1 MLFQD
6 GSFAGFG
13 PNNYDP
19 LTTQPIVGQAA
30 GNRSSIL
37 RDGIR
42 KNGPKQPGVYGML
55 DPRGRLIYVGKA
67 KNLRARLLSY
77 FRPASR
83 DPKAGRIV
91 AHART
96 VIWEHAPS
104 EFAALLRE
112 LELIRQFRPSFNV
125 QGQPT
130 RRLFKYLCL
139 GRSPAA
145 YCYIHREASKK
156 ALAVYGPLPGS
167 RRLFDA
173 VRRINDFYRLR
184 DCPQSQPMTFADQ
197 PQLFPIVEPAGCLRY
212 EIGTCLGPCVAA
224 ITRTTYSKAVRAAKS
239 FLDGRDDAPVKELK
253 IAMEKA
259 AAAQSYEQA
268 ATIRDR
274 LDDLEWLQ
282 ARLAWLTHARQEYS
296 FIYPVESTN
305 RGTTWHLI
313 RGGRVLTSV
322 AAPNNVRN
330 RREAFKAINAV
341 FPPNGGPSIIPG
353 ELYDHVLLVAS
364 WFRRKLEERARVIP
378 IDRARQMCIP
388 PSAVA

>member
-1 MLFQD
+1 MLFHE

-19 LTTQPIVGQAA
+19 LTNEPIVGQAA
-30 GNRSSIL
+30 GKRPAAL
-37 RDGIR
+37 RDGVR
-42 KNGPKQPGVYGML
+42 QSAPRVPGVYGML
-55 DPRGRLIYVGKA
+55 DPRGRLVYVGKA
-67 KNLRARLLSY
+67 KNLRARLMSY

-83 DPKAGRIV
+83 DPKAGKIV

-96 VIWEHAPS
+96 VLWEHAPS

-112 LELIRQFRPSFNV
+112 LELIRRFRPSFNV
-125 QGQPT
+125 QGQPS
-130 RRLFKYLCL
+130 RRQFKYLCV
-139 GRSPAA
+139 GRSPAP
-145 YCYIHREASKK
+145 YCYIHREVSKK

-184 DCPQSQPMTFADQ
+184 DCPQSQAMKFADQ

-224 ITRTTYSKAVRAAKS
+224 ITRPTYSRAARTAKA
-239 FLDGRDDAPVKELK
+239 FLDGRDDAPLK
-253 IAMEKA
+253 DLKQSMAEA
-259 AAAQSYEQA
+259 AAAQRYEQA
-268 ATIRDR
+268 ASFRDR

-296 FIYPVESTN
+296 FVYPVESN
-305 RGTTWHLI
+305 GGGVIWHLI
-313 RGGRVLTSV
+313 RGGRVLISV
-322 AAPNNVRN
+322 PAPTNQRT
-330 RREAFKAINAV
+330 RREASKVLNAV
-341 FPPNGGPSIIPG
+341 FPPGGGPSVIPG
-353 ELYDHVLLVAS
+353 DLYDHVLLVS
-364 WFRRKLEERARVIP
+364 GWFRRNPGEQARVIP
-378 IDRARQMCIP
+378 VDRARQMCIP